1 VVSVKHD
8 EPSTLRTLSIWPSTH
23 RRSSGGVGRDQAQIE
38 DKQFTNK
45 AAQPRSTETTLGERL
60 RGNSIAGNRALSA
73 LARLLGRS
81 AARELISG

>member
-1 VVSVKHD
+1 V
-8 EPSTLRTLSIWPSTH
+8 I
-23 RRSSGGVGRDQAQIE
+23 RRKLKINNS
-38 DKQFTNK
+38 TNK

-81 AARELISG
+81 AARELISENTKQRI